1 VRRTPPFISRPAL
14 PTRMPATREVRCEND
29 DCELDMFEV
38 HYTYD
43 VPDDHDVGDLT
54 CPYCGAGAHL
64 EEIVL

>member
-1 VRRTPPFISRPAL
+1 
-14 PTRMPATREVRCEND
+14 MPATREVACEND

-43 VPDDHDVGDLT
+43 VPDDHGVADLR
-54 CPYCGAGAHL
+54 CPYCGEGTHL